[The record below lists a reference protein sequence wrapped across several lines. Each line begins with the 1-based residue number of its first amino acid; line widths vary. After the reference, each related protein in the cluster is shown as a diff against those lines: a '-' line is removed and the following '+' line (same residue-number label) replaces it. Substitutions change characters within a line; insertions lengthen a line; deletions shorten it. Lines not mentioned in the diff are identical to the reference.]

1 MWKAYSHTRR
11 GAPSSFHV
19 CGSGLS
25 FSRIQCKLPVLLEE
39 RFSLSFFDV
48 AMQSP
53 LLGWGTVQSCLI
65 RYNNAEISVRIGNRS
80 SCLFR
85 YNKTEFSV
93 WDGEAV
99 ILPHSTFINESTIE
113 TVRVWESESE
123 ESVSIHHSAFSIVH
137 SAFKNLTFDQSNF
150 WYTFQNDQ
158 KSTNNQARSPP
169 EPPQDRP
176 RAILGVRWFAQDPPR
191 HSFSK
196 VYDKFDGYV
205 YVHLY
210 FAKF

>member
-1 MWKAYSHTRR
+1 MCVWKAYSHTRR
-11 GAPSSFHV
+11 GAPSSFRV

-65 RYNNAEISVRIGNRS
+65 RYNNAEISVRIGNGS

-93 WDGEAV
+93 WDGERFSLV
-99 ILPHSTFINESTIE
+99 PFDITIQSAMLAWG
-113 TVRVWESESE
+113 TVQSCLFWC
-123 ESVSIHHSAFSIVH
+123 
-137 SAFKNLTFDQSNF
+137 KNAEFVMGMVNGCVFLVFCGVTMQS
-150 WYTFQNDQ
+150 
-158 KSTNNQARSPP
+158 SL
-169 EPPQDRP
+169 
-176 RAILGVRWFAQDPPR
+176 LGW
-191 HSFSK
+191 
-196 VYDKFDGYV
+196 GTI
-205 YVHLY
+205 
-210 FAKF
+210 